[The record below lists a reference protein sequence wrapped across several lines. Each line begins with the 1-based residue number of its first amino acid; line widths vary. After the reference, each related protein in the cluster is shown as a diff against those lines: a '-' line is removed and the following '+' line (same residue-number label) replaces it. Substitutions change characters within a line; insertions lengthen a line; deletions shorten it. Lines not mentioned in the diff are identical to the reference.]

1 MWAAIG
7 LAIIFTVL
15 KTTVR
20 LYVSRKIF
28 IDDVLVYIA
37 LTILIIMGVLYTLIN
52 DIIFELVL
60 VDDGVLEP
68 TPEFAVEAA
77 FFLKVQFA
85 IIVLFWTTLWAVKFS
100 FLMYYKKLFIGL
112 PGHMQKCWWAVSI
125 FALLAY
131 LGCWATQLAACEPIP
146 TYFTGQ
152 CNSPKDIYVSNLSLY
167 YATSV
172 DIICD
177 IFSKLMFLCNHC
189 YMMLKFFSY
198 GTSTPASLGFADQ
211 F

>member
-7 LAIIFTVL
+7 LATVFTIL

-20 LYVSRKIF
+20 LYVSRRIF
-28 IDDVLVYIA
+28 IDDFLVYIA

-52 DIIFELVL
+52 NIIFELVL
-60 VDDGVLEP
+60 VEGGILQPSPD
-68 TPEFAVEAA
+68 FATQAA

-112 PGHMQKCWWAVSI
+112 PGHMQKFWWAVSI

-131 LGCWATQLAACEPIP
+131 LGCWATQLASCEPIP

-152 CNSPKDIYVSNLSLY
+152 CNSPRDIYVGNLSLY

-177 IFSKLMFLCNHC
+177 IFSKVI
-189 YMMLKFFSY
+189 FS
-198 GTSTPASLGFADQ
+198 ANIDI
-211 F
+211 